1 LRESHRAYEA
11 PFDRS
16 GMIGSN
22 ERRAFILFHAVL
34 GLGLL
39 IMGLQALAHA
49 LHELDGRHGH
59 LALVGGL
66 EAIGAVLFLIPA
78 TLRWGGAA
86 LLVVLLGGFIMHLTR
101 GEWVLEHLTF
111 AAGVWFVM
119 VHGAAWGTSSGSE
132 GS

>member
-1 LRESHRAYEA
+1 MMG
-11 PFDRS
+11 D
-16 GMIGSN
+16 N
-22 ERRAFILFHAVL
+22 TRRAFMLFHAVL

-39 IMGLQALAHA
+39 IMAVQALAHA

-59 LALVGGL
+59 LAFVGGL
-66 EAIGAVLFLIPA
+66 EALGAVLFLIPA

-101 GEWVLEHLTF
+101 GEWALEQLIY

-119 VHGAAWGTSSGSE
+119 VHGAAWGPRSGDLPPKVQR
-132 GS
+132 G